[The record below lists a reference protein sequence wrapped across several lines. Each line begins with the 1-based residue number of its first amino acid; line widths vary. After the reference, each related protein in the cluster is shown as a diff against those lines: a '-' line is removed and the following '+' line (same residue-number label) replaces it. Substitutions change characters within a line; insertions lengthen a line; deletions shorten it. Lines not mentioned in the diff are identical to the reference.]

1 PHPHALITGV
11 DHEPATSQAGV
22 LLVMTGEDA
31 AAEADPIPHNL
42 DPAGLGGQHGDVR
55 CLALGKVVYAG
66 QPVAAVVGET
76 AADARAGATLVE
88 VSYQPLPAVLDV
100 ESALADD
107 APLLYDG
114 WSSNVMIAGAVGDGD
129 FDAVARTA
137 PHVLEG
143 EIRIGRS
150 TSAPMETRSYLA
162 QWSESDQRLTWYG
175 TTQNPHPQRWILA
188 QALRLAESQIHVIAP
203 PAGGAFGLK
212 MHGHPEE
219 VLVPMLARRLG
230 RPVQWIETREECML
244 ASGKEMIHRWRAA
257 YDDKG
262 RVLAV
267 ETNMLADHG
276 AVAAGPGWGMAFV
289 GSLTFPT
296 GYDIPVCRA
305 RYEVVVT
312 NKPPWAG
319 GRPFGKDAPALV
331 MERIMDLVAVA
342 TGLDPLQV
350 RRRNWVRADQFPFKT
365 AAGLVLDSGDYPG
378 LLDRALAR
386 LDYSALRDRQSQ
398 LRAAGRYL
406 GIGAGFELMPEGA
419 DIPGALVGGYDTS
432 TVRMNPSGE
441 VTVLTGVTSPGGG
454 NETGIAQIVADRLG
468 VMLAQVDVVQGDTE
482 RTPYG
487 YGNLSSRGL
496 LAGGGAAAL
505 AADDIAGKLRVI
517 AGAMLHCDP
526 ESISLADGMA
536 SVAGDSGRQVPIA
549 AVAHSAYSL
558 GYILAL
564 GIDPALEAT
573 RTYKPPN
580 IRHLPDEHGH
590 IQPFASFSNAL
601 HLAVLEVD
609 AETGIVTLDRHV
621 AIHDC
626 GTIINPRLVEGQVS
640 GGIVMGFGAA
650 LTEELV
656 HDAHGGLLSDAFKTY
671 LLPRASDI
679 PVLEVGHQVTPSPFT
694 PMGMKGAGESGF
706 AGAFA
711 AIVGAVNDA
720 LRPLGARI
728 DATPV
733 TPARVL
739 DAIERA
745 GVGAAT

>member
-1 PHPHALITGV
+1 
-11 DHEPATSQAGV
+11 V
-22 LLVMTGEDA
+22 LTGECA
-31 AAEADPIPHNL
+31 AADSGPIPHNL
-42 DPAGLGGQHGDVR
+42 DPAGLGGQHGEVR

-66 QPVAAVVGET
+66 QPVAAVVAET
-76 AADARAGATLVE
+76 AADARAAAGLVKVGYE
-88 VSYQPLPAVLDV
+88 PLPPVLDV
-100 ESALADD
+100 ESALAED
-107 APLLYDG
+107 APRLYDG
-114 WSSNVMIAGAVGDGD
+114 WSSNVMIAGTVGDGD
-129 FDAVARTA
+129 FDAVARIA

-143 EIRIGRS
+143 EIHIGRS
-150 TSAPMETRSYLA
+150 TSAPMETRCYLA
-162 QWSESDQRLTWYG
+162 QWSEPDQRLTWYG

-188 QALRLAESQIHVIAP
+188 HALRLHESQIHVIAP

-219 VLVPMLARRLG
+219 VLVAVLARRLG
-230 RPVQWIETREECML
+230 RPVRWFESREECML
-244 ASGKEMIHRWRAA
+244 ASGKQMIHRWRAA
-257 YDDKG
+257 HDDDG
-262 RVLAV
+262 RVLGV
-267 ETNMLADHG
+267 QTRMLADHG

-289 GSLTFPT
+289 GSLAFPT
-296 GYDIPVCRA
+296 GYDIPVCQVH
-305 RYEVVVT
+305 YQVIVT
-312 NKPPWAG
+312 NKSPWAG
-319 GRPFGKDAPALV
+319 ARPFGKDAPALV
-331 MERIMDLVAVA
+331 MERIMDLVAGA
-342 TGLDPLQV
+342 TGLDPLEV
-350 RRRNWVRADQFPFKT
+350 RRRNWIRADQFPFAT
-365 AAGLVLDSGDYPG
+365 ASGLVLDSGDYHG
-378 LLDRALAR
+378 LLDKALAR
-386 LDYSALRDRQSQ
+386 LDYPAVRERQSE
-398 LRAAGRYL
+398 LRAVGRYL

-454 NETGIAQIVADRLG
+454 NETGIAQIVAERLG
-468 VMLAQVDVVQGDTE
+468 VGLEQVEVVQGDTE

-505 AADDIAGKLRVI
+505 AADDVAAKLRVI
-517 AGAMLHCDP
+517 AGAMLHCQPDTIILT
-526 ESISLADGMA
+526 SGMA
-536 SVAGDSGRQVPIA
+536 SVAGDSGKAVPIA

-558 GYILAL
+558 GYVLAL
-564 GIDPALEAT
+564 GIDPTLEAT

-590 IQPFASFSNAL
+590 IQPFASFSNGL
-601 HLAVLEVD
+601 HLAVVEVD
-609 AETGIVTLDRHV
+609 TETGIAVLTRHI

-626 GTIINPRLVEGQVS
+626 GTIINPRLVAGQFT
-640 GGIVMGFGAA
+640 GGIVMGVGAA

-656 HDAHGGLLSDAFKTY
+656 HDADGRLLSDAFKTY

-679 PVLEVGHQVTPSPFT
+679 PQLEVGHQVTPSPFT
-694 PMGMKGAGESGF
+694 PMGVKGAGESGF

-711 AIVGAVNDA
+711 ALVGAVNDA

-739 DAIERA
+739 EAVERA
-745 GVGAAT
+745 RETTPA